1 MTDAPKHPTNPDPAN
16 ELASDQFADRSAG
29 FSQCARHLRHRR
41 HHHHGRR
48 GRRKALWADLQFVC
62 FGVAESAAGAL
73 EPGDVFSSL
82 SIFQNA
88 SHFAVNVLGA
98 SQQALANKFAKSS
111 DDKFAGVEWTPG
123 LGNAPLLA
131 DSVANFQCRAAN
143 RYYGGDHVIFL
154 GAVEAYS
161 YNRQEPLLFARGGY
175 GRFLGRRHF
184 GGRQVMSKKAPPK
197 RARAKQKRLS
207 PDDRRK
213 EFVAKATEFFSEEG
227 FGGGTR
233 DLARRLG
240 VTQPLLYRYFPSK
253 DDLIKEVYRTV
264 YLEPLDTGWEKLLT
278 DRSRPIRD
286 RLQEFYN
293 AYTKVIFTR
302 KWLRIYL
309 YSGLKGLDINRWYVG
324 VVRDKILTRI
334 IRECRH
340 EAGLPVQSKPTA
352 SELEMAWVFHS
363 GIFYYG
369 VRKYIYESP
378 VLEDKEQMISD
389 ALDVFLAGFER
400 VFGTSGRPRRARR

>member
-1 MTDAPKHPTNPDPAN
+1 
-16 ELASDQFADRSAG
+16 
-29 FSQCARHLRHRR
+29 
-41 HHHHGRR
+41 
-48 GRRKALWADLQFVC
+48 
-62 FGVAESAAGAL
+62 
-73 EPGDVFSSL
+73 
-82 SIFQNA
+82 
-88 SHFAVNVLGA
+88 
-98 SQQALANKFAKSS
+98 
-111 DDKFAGVEWTPG
+111 
-123 LGNAPLLA
+123 
-131 DSVANFQCRAAN
+131 
-143 RYYGGDHVIFL
+143 
-154 GAVEAYS
+154 
-161 YNRQEPLLFARGGY
+161 
-175 GRFLGRRHF
+175 
-184 GGRQVMSKKAPPK
+184 MSKKASV
-197 RARAKQKRLS
+197 RRTRLKQKRLS

-233 DLARRLG
+233 ALARRLG

-264 YLEPLDTGWEKLLT
+264 YLEPMDEGWDGLLA
-278 DRSRPIRD
+278 DRTRPLRD
-286 RLQEFYN
+286 RLLEFYRG
-293 AYTKVIFTR
+293 YTKVIFRR

-324 VVRDKILTRI
+324 IVRDKILTRI

-340 EAGLPVQSKPTA
+340 EAGLPLQNKPTA

-378 VLEDKEQMISD
+378 VLEDKGQMISD

-400 VFGTSGRPRRARR
+400 VLAAPAAPKPAPVKAVG

>member
-1 MTDAPKHPTNPDPAN
+1 M
-16 ELASDQFADRSAG
+16 S
-29 FSQCARHLRHRR
+29 
-41 HHHHGRR
+41 
-48 GRRKALWADLQFVC
+48 RK
-62 FGVAESAAGAL
+62 
-73 EPGDVFSSL
+73 P
-82 SIFQNA
+82 
-88 SHFAVNVLGA
+88 
-98 SQQALANKFAKSS
+98 
-111 DDKFAGVEWTPG
+111 
-123 LGNAPLLA
+123 PL
-131 DSVANFQCRAAN
+131 
-143 RYYGGDHVIFL
+143 
-154 GAVEAYS
+154 
-161 YNRQEPLLFARGGY
+161 
-175 GRFLGRRHF
+175 
-184 GGRQVMSKKAPPK
+184 K

-207 PDDRRK
+207 PDDRRR
-213 EFVAKATEFFSEEG
+213 EFVAKATEFFADEG

-293 AYTKVIFTR
+293 GYTSVIFTR

-309 YSGLKGLDINRWYVG
+309 YSGLKGLDINRRYVG
-324 VVRDKILTRI
+324 VVQDKILTRI

-340 EAGLPVQSKPTA
+340 EAGLPTQGKPTA
-352 SELEMAWVFHS
+352 SELEMAWMFHS

-378 VLEDKEQMISD
+378 VLEDKERMISD
-389 ALDVFLAGFER
+389 ALDVFLAGFGR
-400 VFGTSGRPRRARR
+400 VLAAPAAPKRAPVKVAG

>member
-1 MTDAPKHPTNPDPAN
+1 M
-16 ELASDQFADRSAG
+16 
-29 FSQCARHLRHRR
+29 
-41 HHHHGRR
+41 
-48 GRRKALWADLQFVC
+48 RKKTQL
-62 FGVAESAAGAL
+62 
-73 EPGDVFSSL
+73 
-82 SIFQNA
+82 
-88 SHFAVNVLGA
+88 
-98 SQQALANKFAKSS
+98 
-111 DDKFAGVEWTPG
+111 
-123 LGNAPLLA
+123 
-131 DSVANFQCRAAN
+131 
-143 RYYGGDHVIFL
+143 
-154 GAVEAYS
+154 
-161 YNRQEPLLFARGGY
+161 
-175 GRFLGRRHF
+175 
-184 GGRQVMSKKAPPK
+184 K
-197 RARAKQKRLS
+197 RARSKQKRLS

-286 RLQEFYN
+286 RLQEFYR
-293 AYTKVIFTR
+293 AYTNVLFTR
-302 KWLRIYL
+302 KWIRIYL

-340 EAGLPVQSKPTA
+340 EAGLPAQGKPSA
-352 SELEMAWVFHS
+352 PELELAWVFHS

-369 VRKYIYESP
+369 VRKYIYEAP

-389 ALDVFLAGFER
+389 ALDAFLAGYKR
-400 VFGTSGRPRRARR
+400 VFGRARASVIRTPVQAVG